1 MLFSAGGLIREKGAH
16 LRIRHRLA
24 HLPLRHSG
32 IEGIPAAA
40 GRILRRAWRPA
51 AAASRRDLGRQG
63 SAPGSPGRPPA
74 PKIRVLRPQRSS
86 RWPAAARPPAAAFA
100 APVPRPYQSSNYAV
114 RVAWNGSAASAR
126 STVASAGTPSTGRS
140 SLRSTASDSVIDRFS
155 AATSSTAL
163 AMISAR
169 LSVSVHPPVH
179 PSASALE
186 NAVFPARKTTGTLLP
201 KLDVEGSSPFARF
214 RCRQQGGVFSVVFF
228 FPVFRS
234 PHRAMATRNPIEASI
249 AELRSLFT
257 TGERKILDS
266 STGKALTTATERQV
280 KDLLRQCR
288 TLRDKWRD
296 LVGDQTRKVKRDGR
310 VGASRGTTTPAN
322 DRSRQKHSLLSNVVA
337 HLETHLGGITGQ
349 SRSPAAGATATKP
362 APKSSAAKK
371 ASKSPIAGGSAAR
384 VSGTKTATA
393 KAAKASASRPGTTAS
408 TAKSVSRKARQAGTI
423 KALESSALSGLRTTK
438 AGQQKASAALKAERL
453 KLKGVTT
460 RRAGHA
466 QVQGSRSQAR
476 RDGRNAQR

>member
-1 MLFSAGGLIREKGAH
+1 
-16 LRIRHRLA
+16 
-24 HLPLRHSG
+24 
-32 IEGIPAAA
+32 
-40 GRILRRAWRPA
+40 
-51 AAASRRDLGRQG
+51 
-63 SAPGSPGRPPA
+63 
-74 PKIRVLRPQRSS
+74 
-86 RWPAAARPPAAAFA
+86 
-100 APVPRPYQSSNYAV
+100 
-114 RVAWNGSAASAR
+114 
-126 STVASAGTPSTGRS
+126 
-140 SLRSTASDSVIDRFS
+140 
-155 AATSSTAL
+155 
-163 AMISAR
+163 
-169 LSVSVHPPVH
+169 
-179 PSASALE
+179 
-186 NAVFPARKTTGTLLP
+186 
-201 KLDVEGSSPFARF
+201 
-214 RCRQQGGVFSVVFF
+214 
-228 FPVFRS
+228 
-234 PHRAMATRNPIEASI
+234 MATRNPIEASI

-266 STGKALTTATERQV
+266 STGKALTAATERQV

-296 LVGDQTRKVKRDGR
+296 LVGEQTRKVKRDGR